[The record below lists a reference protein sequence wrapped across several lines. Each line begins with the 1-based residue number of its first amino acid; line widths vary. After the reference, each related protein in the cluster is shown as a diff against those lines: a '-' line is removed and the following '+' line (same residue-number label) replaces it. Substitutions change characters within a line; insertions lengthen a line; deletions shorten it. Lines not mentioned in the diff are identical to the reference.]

1 MEDGLDRRTDRP
13 DGSGGGSPT
22 VVASRALGDD
32 LMDGD
37 QDMQPSDIMAPP
49 RKPAAR
55 PAPAKTAPP
64 DDAVSERTAGDGPQA
79 NGAPAS
85 GKGTEETS
93 SNGASANR
101 SPAAAYATLV
111 VGGPPPP
118 ADTNRPYSPDCAATT
133 LLNDAP

>member
-37 QDMQPSDIMAPP
+37 QDMQPIDIMAPP

-64 DDAVSERTAGDGPQA
+64 DDAVSDGTAAD
-79 NGAPAS
+79 GAPDIRAP
-85 GKGTEETS
+85 GNRRGTQQSYLVT
-93 SNGASANR
+93 
-101 SPAAAYATLV
+101 AT
-111 VGGPPPP
+111 
-118 ADTNRPYSPDCAATT
+118 DTRTPVAM
-133 LLNDAP
+133 